1 MLSLVLSWL
10 FRLAFL
16 LMLLFGIVEL
26 FVQVRQQPI
35 VFNRSE
41 NSYSWLG
48 GEPGISFRVHRSVT
62 SERSAPDTM
71 IEYQVRSAPEYQI
84 TSSGQL
90 SSSRHFYNSSIARL
104 DSLKR
109 FWKSRGDSFS
119 LDTQVNI
126 IRAMDFSGSEE
137 KGSLSSSSFERLADG
152 KIVCERILYNDS
164 GKPVGKL
171 QRDTFPD
178 MGAAK
183 VFQVT
188 EKKSDSYR
196 YIEEGSA
203 EEKIRVQP
211 TSRTQHFL
219 FVLYQALHL
228 FFACW
233 LLFML
238 SRLFR
243 RFYAHEYFT
252 MQNVK
257 LVRNIGLCLLVP
269 QLLQT
274 AFYWSFLAKINLVKI
289 LLKGAEEVKT
299 TASYQFLSGTDWTYV
314 YLGLGLLTLSYIFK
328 NGVLLKQENAA
339 II

>member
-1 MLSLVLSWL
+1 MLSLVLSWI
-10 FRLAFL
+10 FRLAFMF
-16 LMLLFGIVEL
+16 MLLFGIVEL

-41 NSYSWLG
+41 NGYSTLG
-48 GEPGISFRVHRSVT
+48 GKPGISFWVHRSMT
-62 SERSAPDTM
+62 SERPAPDTV
-71 IEYQVRSAPEYQI
+71 IEYQVRSAPEYQL

-90 SSSRHFYNSSIARL
+90 STSIHFYRSHIARL

-109 FWKSRGDSFS
+109 LWKSRGDSVS

-126 IRAMDFSGSEE
+126 IRAMDISLSKE
-137 KGSLSSSSFERLADG
+137 KAFVSSSSCERLADG
-152 KIVCERILYNDS
+152 KVVCERTLYNDS
-164 GKPVGKL
+164 GKLVSSPV
-171 QRDTFPD
+171 RDTFPD
-178 MGAAK
+178 MAAAK
-183 VFQVT
+183 IFEIV
-188 EKKSDSYR
+188 EKKSDNYR

-211 TSRTQHFL
+211 TSKTQHFL
-219 FVLYQALHL
+219 FVLYLVLHL
-228 FFACW
+228 FFASW
-233 LLFML
+233 MLLML

-243 RFYAHEYFT
+243 HFYVHDYFT

-269 QLLQT
+269 QLLQA

-289 LLKGAEEVKT
+289 LVKGAEDIKT

-314 YLGLGLLTLSYIFK
+314 YLGLGLLILSYIFR
-328 NGVLLKQENAA
+328 NGVLLKQDNAT